1 MGAGASPRST
11 PTRSPGTSRSPR
23 QPGPTASA
31 RSRAPRRFSCDS
43 HLTSVANFT
52 NVRLMS
58 CSNPM
63 HEDRNGNETC
73 NGTCPDDRE
82 RCKGCEEPTEECACE
97 DVTAEIP
104 AELAREVV
112 AVSEAEAVRRQFRA
126 ELVKAMANAEKG

>member
-1 MGAGASPRST
+1 
-11 PTRSPGTSRSPR
+11 
-23 QPGPTASA
+23 
-31 RSRAPRRFSCDS
+31 
-43 HLTSVANFT
+43 
-52 NVRLMS
+52 
-58 CSNPM
+58 M

-112 AVSEAEAVRRQFRA
+112 AVSEAEAVRRQFRD
-126 ELVKAMANAEKG
+126 ELVKAMANAEKGRKQGYPYLYGSLAGGLECILIRLCGFSAAEAMAARDGRL